1 MIFLILV
8 ELALLC
14 VLVLLIR
21 VAIRRGLTR
30 VWEDD
35 EDFGNELQSAGAP
48 TDANKSLE
56 VAMEAVPETG
66 GTDGTAS

>member
-1 MIFLILV
+1 MIMLILL

-21 VAIRRGLTR
+21 VAIRRGIAR

-35 EDFGNELQSAGAP
+35 EDLGDELHPTGAEV
-48 TDANKSLE
+48 DATKTLE
-56 VAMEAVPETG
+56 VTMEAVPETG
-66 GTDGTAS
+66 GTEGTTS

>member
-1 MIFLILV
+1 MIMLILL

-21 VAIRRGLTR
+21 VAIRRGIAR

-35 EDFGNELQSAGAP
+35 EDLGDELHPAGAEV
-48 TDANKSLE
+48 DATKTLE
-56 VAMEAVPETG
+56 VTMEAVPETG
-66 GTDGTAS
+66 GTEGTTS